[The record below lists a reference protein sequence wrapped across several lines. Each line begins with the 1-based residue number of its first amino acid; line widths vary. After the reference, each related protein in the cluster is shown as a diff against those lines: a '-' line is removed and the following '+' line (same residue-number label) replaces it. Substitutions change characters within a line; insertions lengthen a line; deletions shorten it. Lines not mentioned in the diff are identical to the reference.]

1 MQRTKTTS
9 RALGALLVTLTIAL
23 TSTLSATAAIAQG
36 APAGRGQPQ
45 GPREVGVMPVAQESV
60 PYVVTLPGRAVAVQE
75 TAIRPQVG
83 GEVREI
89 VYQPGRP
96 VATGDILFRLDPET
110 LAAALA
116 AAEAGVAGAQASLTS
131 ATATVQRYRKLE
143 RSSVS
148 SVDLSDA
155 EVALARAE
163 ADLKAAEAAR
173 DTAALALRRTTILSP
188 IDGMPDVA
196 TVSIGDLVT
205 ANQTERMTTITQLDP
220 IYIDVNESSARI
232 LRNRERIEAGN
243 LLTNG
248 EASARLILET
258 GDPYE
263 GTGRTVSPGVTVS
276 PTTGTVPIRLE
287 FANPQGLIL
296 PGQFLR
302 VEMTIGTTR
311 AVLIP
316 QRATRRASDGTLTAF
331 VARDGTAQQVTLAEA
346 GSYNNSWI
354 VMQGIAEGEMVI
366 LDGLENLRAGA
377 EIKTVPVT
385 LDSNGVVR
393 NLPAADQSANAEG
406 PSAVTPAPQAEAAP
420 QAETAPAGTAPA
432 EATAEATAADS
443 PQTGSPQTDTPPAR
457 DGATP
462 ATDAPAPAAGNVA
475 DNGAAKAAVGSSARP
490 AMRPAVQPAQPA
502 E

>member
-1 MQRTKTTS
+1 MLRTKSTS
-9 RALGALLVTLTIAL
+9 WALGAALVVL
-23 TSTLSATAAIAQG
+23 LSAGQTIAQG
-36 APAGRGQPQ
+36 AAGGRGQPQ
-45 GPREVGVMPVAQESV
+45 GPREVGVMPVTQESV

-89 VYQPGRP
+89 VYNPGQPIK
-96 VATGDILFRLDPET
+96 TGDTLFRLDPET

-116 AAEAGVAGAQASLTS
+116 AAEAGVAGAEASLTS
-131 ATATVQRYRKLE
+131 ATAMVERYRKLE

-155 EVALARAE
+155 QVALAQAQ

-173 DTAALALRRTTILSP
+173 DTAELALRRTTILSP
-188 IDGMPDVA
+188 IDGVPDVA
-196 TVSIGDLVT
+196 AVSIGDLVT
-205 ANQTERMTTITQLDP
+205 ANQSEAMTTITQLDP

-232 LRNRERIEAGN
+232 LRNREKIEAGN
-243 LLTNG
+243 LLTNAGG
-248 EASARLILET
+248 ETSARLILET
-258 GDPYE
+258 GEPFN
-263 GTGRTVSPGVTVS
+263 GTGRMVSPGVTVS

-287 FANPQGLIL
+287 FPNPQRLIL

-302 VEMTIGTTR
+302 VDMTIGTTR

-346 GSYNNSWI
+346 GSYKNSWI
-354 VMQGIAEGEMVI
+354 VTQGITEGELVI

-377 EIKTVPVT
+377 EIKPVPVE
-385 LDSNGVVR
+385 LDANGVVR
-393 NLPAADQSANAEG
+393 NLPASDQSANA
-406 PSAVTPAPQAEAAP
+406 ATPAASAGGAAQAPATAPVAEHQAPAEATP
-420 QAETAPAGTAPA
+420 AETAPAATAAGAAPA
-432 EATAEATAADS
+432 EGTPTEETSATTTEPATRPAARPSTAAQ
-443 PQTGSPQTDTPPAR
+443 PATPPA
-457 DGATP
+457 TP
-462 ATDAPAPAAGNVA
+462 PA
-475 DNGAAKAAVGSSARP
+475 S
-490 AMRPAVQPAQPA
+490 QA